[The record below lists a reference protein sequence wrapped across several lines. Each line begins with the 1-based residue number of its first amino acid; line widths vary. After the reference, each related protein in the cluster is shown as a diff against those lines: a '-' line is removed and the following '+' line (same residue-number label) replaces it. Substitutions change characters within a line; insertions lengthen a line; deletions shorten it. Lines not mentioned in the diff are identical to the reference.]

1 MRHKIPKELER
12 VPIVLGLELKKVIFI
27 VIAAMLFIFLIA
39 TNVILALL
47 FPLLVG
53 IYIYIA
59 NKFKKEGE
67 FLNYIKYNLNPKV
80 ITFDKT
86 IEELTRK

>member
-1 MRHKIPKELER
+1 MKHKIPKELEK

-27 VIAAMLFIFLIA
+27 TIA
-39 TNVILALL
+39 ALL
-47 FPLLVG
+47 FVFLMVTNLLLALVFPILVV

-80 ITFDKT
+80 IIFDKT
-86 IEELTRK
+86 IEELLNK

>member
-27 VIAAMLFIFLIA
+27 VMAALLFVFLIA
-39 TNVILALL
+39 TNLLLALF
-47 FPLLVG
+47 FPGLVAV
-53 IYIYIA
+53 YIYIS

-67 FLNYIKYNLNPKV
+67 LLNYLKYTFNPK
-80 ITFDKT
+80 IIIFDKT
-86 IEELTRK
+86 IEELLNR